1 MHSGS
6 RVAARRVRLLPS
18 WVRRIDAR
26 AARAVNARATHPL
39 ADRFWSTVTGFA
51 DRGMLWWTIAGVLAV
66 TGRPRGAARGALSLL
81 AASAVANL
89 IAKRL
94 FGGERPILEEIPIGR
109 RLPKQPSTP
118 AFPSGHSASA
128 AAFAVGVGL
137 EEPRLGALIAP
148 LSAGV
153 GYSRLHVGAHW
164 LSDVVGGLAL
174 GAAVAALGGLV
185 GRRRRVADPLQPPD
199 ARPPSR
205 LVRSRREQERERAAH
220 SAPGADRRL
229 PASPDGD
236 GVFIVANPSSGTS
249 VVRADPKRT
258 IADRLPNAELHEL
271 TDDETPADVLRT
283 ALARPEPPR
292 ILGVCGGDG
301 TVAAAAHVA
310 REAGLPLLV
319 IPGGT
324 FNHFARTA
332 GAANADLA
340 IDAVQR
346 GEGVRVDV
354 GELTFEGQPPFTVLN
369 TASVGVYPDFV
380 SERDRLQPR
389 LGKWLGGVVAAAR
402 VLARAQPVTVGIG
415 GRRAEVWTLYA
426 GIGRNDAGIAAPLQ
440 RRRLDDGVL
449 DIRILHAGSRAR
461 AAASLAFGRRT
472 SAVFRRLRL
481 LPERVEAFTGTELEV
496 TVFPRASQPPGFAHD
511 GEVAHDGPARAARAT
526 RGPGYRT
533 SLRLVTR
540 ALDVYRPA
548 SQAGFTSVQCRVM

>member
-1 MHSGS
+1 MASGLRTAVR
-6 RVAARRVRLLPS
+6 RVLLLPPWARRL
-18 WVRRIDAR
+18 DAR
-26 AARAVNARATHPL
+26 AARAVNGRTTHPL
-39 ADRFWSTVTGFA
+39 ADRFWSTITGFA
-51 DRGMLWWTIAGVLAV
+51 DRGILWWTLAGVLAV
-66 TGRPRGAARGALSLL
+66 TGRRRAAARGALSLL

-89 IAKRL
+89 IAKQL
-94 FGGERPILEEIPIGR
+94 FGGDRPVFEEIPIRR

-137 EEPRLGALIAP
+137 EDARLGAAIAP
-148 LSAGV
+148 LSLSV

-174 GAAVAALGGLV
+174 GAGVAAAGGLL
-185 GRRRRVADPLQPPD
+185 GRRSSVSDPLQPPG
-199 ARPPSR
+199 ARPASR
-205 LVRSRREQERERAAH
+205 LVRSRRERERAAGAGAAAVG
-220 SAPGADRRL
+220 APGEDRTL

-258 IADRLPNAELHEL
+258 IADRLPRAELHEL
-271 TDDETPADVLRT
+271 AEDETPGDVLRA
-283 ALARPEPPR
+283 ALARAEPPR

-310 REAGLPLLV
+310 RAAGLPLLV

-332 GAANADLA
+332 GAESVDLA

-354 GELTFEGQPPFTVLN
+354 GELAFGGQEPITVMN

-380 SERDRLQPR
+380 TERERLQPT
-389 LGKWLGGVVAAAR
+389 LGKWLAAVVAAAR
-402 VLARAQPVTVGIG
+402 VLARSHPVTIGIG

-426 GIGRNDAGIAAPLQ
+426 GIGRNDAGVAAPLQ

-449 DIRILHAGSRAR
+449 DVRILHAGSRAR

-472 SAVFRRLRL
+472 SALFRRLRL
-481 LPERVEAFTGTELEV
+481 LPERVEAFTATTLEV
-496 TVFPRASQPPGFAHD
+496 TVYPRAGQPPGLAHD
-511 GEVAHDGPARAARAT
+511 GEVAHDGPARAERAT
-526 RGPGYRT
+526 PGPGYRT
-533 SLRLVTR
+533 SLRLVPG

-548 SQAGFTSVQCRVM
+548 SGSR

>member
-1 MHSGS
+1 MASGL
-6 RVAARRVRLLPS
+6 RVAVRRVLVLPA

-26 AARAVNARATHPL
+26 AGRAVNGRKTHPL

-51 DRGMLWWTIAGVLAV
+51 DRGILWWTIAGVLAV
-66 TGRPRGAARGALSLL
+66 TGRHRAAARGALSLL
-81 AASAVANL
+81 AASAIANL
-89 IAKRL
+89 IAKQL
-94 FGGERPILEEIPIGR
+94 FGGDRPVFEEIPIGR

-137 EEPRLGALIAP
+137 EHPRLGAAIAP
-148 LSAGV
+148 LSLGV

-164 LSDVVGGLAL
+164 LSDVIGGLAL
-174 GAAVAALGGLV
+174 GAAVAAVGGLL
-185 GRRRRVADPLQPPD
+185 GRRRRVSGPLRPPG
-199 ARPPSR
+199 ARPASR
-205 LVRSRREQERERAAH
+205 LVRSRRERERAAAEG
-220 SAPGADRRL
+220 APGEDRML
-229 PASPDGD
+229 PASPEGD

-258 IADRLPNAELHEL
+258 IAERLPRAELHEL
-271 TDDETPADVLRT
+271 ADDETPGDILRA
-283 ALARPEPPR
+283 ALERPEPPR

-301 TVAAAAHVA
+301 TVAAAAQVA

-319 IPGGT
+319 VPGGT

-332 GAANADLA
+332 GAGSADLA

-354 GELTFEGQPPFTVLN
+354 GELAFEGQQPFTVTN

-380 SERDRLQPR
+380 AERERLQPR
-389 LGKWLGGVVAAAR
+389 LGKWIAAVAAAGR
-402 VLARAQPVTVGIG
+402 VLARSQPVTVGIR

-426 GIGRNDAGIAAPLQ
+426 GIGANDAGVAAPLQ
-440 RRRLDDGVL
+440 RRTLDDGVL
-449 DIRILHAGSRAR
+449 DVRILHAGSRAR

-481 LPERVEAFTGTELEV
+481 LPERVEAFTTTELEV
-496 TVFPRASQPPGFAHD
+496 TVYPREGQPPGFAHD
-511 GEVAHDGPARAARAT
+511 GEVAHEGPARAERAT

-533 SLRLVTR
+533 RLRLVPG
-540 ALDVYRPA
+540 ALDIYRPA
-548 SQAGFTSVQCRVM
+548 ATSAR

>member
-1 MHSGS
+1 
-6 RVAARRVRLLPS
+6 VRLLPA
-18 WVRRIDAR
+18 WVRRVDAR
-26 AARAVNARATHPL
+26 AARAVNGRSTHPL
-39 ADRFWSTVTGFA
+39 ADRLWSRVTGFA
-51 DRGMLWWTIAGVLAV
+51 DRGVLWWTIAGVIAV
-66 TGRPRGAARGALSLL
+66 AGRRRAAARGALSLL
-81 AASAVANL
+81 AASATANL
-89 IAKRL
+89 LAKQL

-109 RLPKQPSTP
+109 RLPRQPSTP

-137 EEPRLGALIAP
+137 EEPRLGGALAP
-148 LSAGV
+148 LAVGV

-174 GAAVAALGGLV
+174 GAGVAAVGGLIS
-185 GRRRRVADPLQPPD
+185 RRRGVTDALRPPE
-199 ARPPSR
+199 ARAPSR
-205 LVRSRREQERERAAH
+205 LVRSRAERERAAAH
-220 SAPGADRRL
+220 GAPGEDREL
-229 PASPDGD
+229 PASPEGD

-258 IADRLPNAELHEL
+258 IAERLPRAELHEL
-271 TDDETPADVLRT
+271 GDDETPAGVLRE
-283 ALARPEPPR
+283 ALARANPPR

-301 TVAAAAHVA
+301 TVAAAAQVA

-332 GAANADLA
+332 GASSADLA
-340 IDAVQR
+340 IDALQR

-354 GELTFEGQPPFTVLN
+354 GELAFEGQPPFTVMN

-380 SERDRLQPR
+380 SERERLQPH
-389 LGKWLGGVVAAAR
+389 LGKWPAAVVAAVR
-402 VLARAQPVTVGIG
+402 VLGRSQPVTIAIG

-426 GIGRNDAGIAAPLQ
+426 GIGRNDAGVAAPLQ
-440 RRRLDDGVL
+440 RRRLDDGAL
-449 DIRILHAGSRAR
+449 DVRILHAGSRAR

-481 LPERVEAFTGTELEV
+481 LPERVEAFTTTSLEV
-496 TVFPRASQPPGFAHD
+496 TVHPREGQAPGFAHD
-511 GEVAHDGPARAARAT
+511 GEVAHEGPARAERAS

-533 SLRLVTR
+533 RIRLVPG
-540 ALDVYRPA
+540 ALEVYRPA
-548 SQAGFTSVQCRVM
+548 GPAIED

>member
-1 MHSGS
+1 MASGL
-6 RVAARRVRLLPS
+6 RIAVRRVRLLPA
-18 WVRRIDAR
+18 WVRRVDAR
-26 AARAVNARATHPL
+26 AASAVNGRTTHPL

-51 DRGMLWWTIAGVLAV
+51 DRGMLWWTLAGVLAV
-66 TGRPRGAARGALSLL
+66 TGRRRAAARGALSLL

-89 IAKRL
+89 IAKQV
-94 FGGERPILEEIPIGR
+94 FGGDRPVFEEIPIGR

-137 EEPRLGALIAP
+137 EDARIGAAIAP

-164 LSDVVGGLAL
+164 LSDVVAGLAL
-174 GAAVAALGGLV
+174 GASVAAAGGLL
-185 GRRRRVADPLQPPD
+185 GRRRPVSDPLRPPE

-205 LVRSRREQERERAAH
+205 LVRSRRERERASAQG
-220 SAPGADRRL
+220 APGEDRVL
-229 PASPDGD
+229 PASPEGD

-258 IADRLPNAELHEL
+258 IAERLPHAQLHEL
-271 TDDETPADVLRT
+271 ADDETPGDVLRA

-301 TVAAAAHVA
+301 TVAAAAQVA

-332 GAANADLA
+332 GAGSADLA

-354 GELTFEGQPPFTVLN
+354 GELAFEGQRPFTVTN

-380 SERDRLQPR
+380 SERERLQPR
-389 LGKWLGGVVAAAR
+389 LGKWLAAVVAAGR
-402 VLARAQPVTVGIG
+402 VLARSQPVTIGIG

-426 GIGRNDAGIAAPLQ
+426 GIGRNDAGVAAPLQ

-449 DIRILHAGSRAR
+449 DIRILHAGSRSR

-472 SAVFRRLRL
+472 SAVFRRLGL
-481 LPERVEAFTGTELEV
+481 LPERVEAFTAAALDV
-496 TVFPRASQPPGFAHD
+496 TVFPRAGQPPGFAHD
-511 GEVAHDGPARAARAT
+511 GEVAHEGPERAERAS

-533 SLRLVTR
+533 SLRLIPA

-548 SQAGFTSVQCRVM
+548 STSHRPTPALPTA